1 VSLCGG
7 ERAKRIAGRRH
18 AAGGRRQVAAG
29 SRRRQRAAHGRTA
42 APGGG
47 SSGPG
52 RVNAAAP
59 AASPRPR
66 VGLGI
71 SIGSSHGCR
80 DASAAAAAAC
90 GSRLA
95 SRTTNR
101 RSPRRA
107 LAKIPLV
114 SRSRA
119 GLMPPAGHPDRKRMS
134 ARSRSTR
141 TATILPR
148 STASGCLVWCHRRSN
163 RSTSSG
169 AHLGFEA
176 YGLVVRQLG
185 VDRRRCGDTSSCS
198 HV

>member
-1 VSLCGG
+1 MSLCGG

-80 DASAAAAAAC
+80 DASAAAAC

-107 LAKIPLV
+107 LAKNPSRVAFTRWTDAARRASRPKAHVCAIEVDMDRDNSTPLYCEWLSGVV
-114 SRSRA
+114 S
-119 GLMPPAGHPDRKRMS
+119 
-134 ARSRSTR
+134 STIEPIDVLR
-141 TATILPR
+141 GT
-148 STASGCLVWCHRRSN
+148 
-163 RSTSSG
+163 
-169 AHLGFEA
+169 LGF
-176 YGLVVRQLG
+176 
-185 VDRRRCGDTSSCS
+185 
-198 HV
+198 

>member
-1 VSLCGG
+1 MSLCGG

-29 SRRRQRAAHGRTA
+29 EDNEPRTGARRPPR
-42 APGGG
+42 GG

-80 DASAAAAAAC
+80 DASAAAAC

-107 LAKIPLV
+107 LAKNPSRVAFTRWTDAARRASRPKAHVCAIEVDMDRDNSTPLYCEWLSGVV
-114 SRSRA
+114 S
-119 GLMPPAGHPDRKRMS
+119 
-134 ARSRSTR
+134 STIEPIDVLR
-141 TATILPR
+141 GT
-148 STASGCLVWCHRRSN
+148 
-163 RSTSSG
+163 
-169 AHLGFEA
+169 LGF
-176 YGLVVRQLG
+176 
-185 VDRRRCGDTSSCS
+185 
-198 HV
+198 